1 MVGHFNLGETVY
13 IQGRFG
19 VEECEVLGKMD
30 EIYSVKHSYYT
41 FDVHE
46 DKIYLT
52 KEEVIEQ
59 YEKNLE
65 IDTNMYLEKMGT
77 KEEFSKYCILEAYKE
92 ALNPEYPSFA
102 LAKAIEKRFKEH
114 FDEDINIY

>member
-1 MVGHFNLGETVY
+1 MEHFNLGDMIY
-13 IQGRFG
+13 IEGRFG

-30 EIYSVKHSYYT
+30 EVYSVKHSYYT

-46 DKIYLT
+46 SKMFKT

-65 IDTNMYLEKMGT
+65 IDTNMYLEKMKT
-77 KEEFSKYCILEAYKE
+77 KAPDSLHQAVTFTNS
-92 ALNPEYPSFA
+92 NPEVASFEIISQDTIA
-102 LAKAIEKRFKEH
+102 NSFKSSEAAWASS
-114 FDEDINIY
+114 

>member
-1 MVGHFNLGETVY
+1 MEHFNLGDMIY
-13 IQGRFG
+13 IEGRFG

-30 EIYSVKHSYYT
+30 EVYSVKHSYYT

-46 DKIYLT
+46 SKMFKT

-65 IDTNMYLEKMGT
+65 IDTNMYLEKMET
-77 KEEFSKYCILEAYKE
+77 KEEFSKYCIIEAYRE
-92 ALNPEYPSFA
+92 ALDPEYPSFA
-102 LAKAIEKRFKEH
+102 LAKAIEKRFKEY
-114 FDEDINIY
+114 FNEDINNY